1 MSGLSHLHR
10 SFPLK
15 KKPRLASKGRGLSL
29 TRVRHLQSPA
39 SPSPQCCNAALGST
53 LFGSPVSLYRSNGA
67 FVAHLARLAS
77 PPPEGGNGWQGWASG
92 MSNGGAQKDAPANRG
107 CRGHFV
113 ASDY

>member
-1 MSGLSHLHR
+1 MSGLLHLHR

-53 LFGSPVSLYRSNGA
+53 LFGSPVSLYR
-67 FVAHLARLAS
+67 LAS

-92 MSNGGAQKDAPANRG
+92 MSNGGPQKDAPANRG

-113 ASDY
+113 ASDC